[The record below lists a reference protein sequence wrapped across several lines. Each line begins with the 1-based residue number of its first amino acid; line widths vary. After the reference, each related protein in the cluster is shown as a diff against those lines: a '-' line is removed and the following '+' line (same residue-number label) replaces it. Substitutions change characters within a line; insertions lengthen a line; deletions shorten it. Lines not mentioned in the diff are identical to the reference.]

1 MSSEPR
7 LGKTVKF
14 TEAGWQHIQEL
25 ADVELEGNASAM
37 VRRLVAEA
45 VQARASRKVHE
56 ESARRA
62 LRSGR
67 HV

>member
-14 TEAGWQHIQEL
+14 TEAGWLRIQEL

-37 VRRLVAEA
+37 VRRLVTEA
-45 VQARASRKVHE
+45 VQARDSRKTQDDN
-56 ESARRA
+56 ARRA
-62 LRSGR
+62 LQSSRYA
-67 HV
+67 